1 MVWHTQAAT
10 GVGQTATGVAAA
22 AQPSTLPGVP
32 CHWPP
37 NAAQGAG
44 AVSKAAAWYH
54 QLQLQ
59 GDKLQE
65 RHPPAPKAATGAAVA
80 GKAATSV
87 DRQPSLTQHLA
98 DMTSD
103 SLGNFMGLPQ
113 ASRERQPPAPKA
125 ATRRRERAKAL
136 KALSKMTHM
145 QAMVDIRCFTK
156 ALKKELEK
164 VRDMR
169 YAHWDRLG
177 YRLNIITLTRIKEG
191 RIKKLTSV
199 PEIRKRAAATWA
211 FAERNT
217 PVSRPRRR

>member
-22 AQPSTLPGVP
+22 AAQTATGVAGVP

-80 GKAATSV
+80 GKAATGVAGKAATGV
-87 DRQPSLTQHLA
+87 D
-98 DMTSD
+98 
-103 SLGNFMGLPQ
+103 
-113 ASRERQPPAPKA
+113 RQPPAPKA
-125 ATRRRERAKAL
+125 ATRRRKRAKAL
-136 KALSKMTHM
+136 KALSRMNHM
-145 QAMVDIRCFTK
+145 QAMKDIRWFTK
-156 ALKKELEK
+156 VIKADLEK
-164 VRDMR
+164 VKAMR
-169 YAHWDRLG
+169 YKHWDRLG
-177 YRLNIITLTRIKEG
+177 YRLNIITSTRIKEG
-191 RIKKLTSV
+191 RVKKLTSI
-199 PEIRKRAAATWA
+199 PEIRKRAAAIWA
-211 FAERNT
+211 ASKRNT
-217 PVSRPRRR
+217 PVSRPSS